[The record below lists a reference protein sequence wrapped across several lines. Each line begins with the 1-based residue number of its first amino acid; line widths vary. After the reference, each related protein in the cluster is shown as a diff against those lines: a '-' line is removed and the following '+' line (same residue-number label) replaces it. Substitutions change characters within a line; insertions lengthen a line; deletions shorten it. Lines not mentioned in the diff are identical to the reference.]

1 MQTVNHPTGRAS
13 ASGWRKAQACVDY
26 IAYTHAL
33 PSTNDCGW
41 QEISTRLRVLGIC
54 QDTALGVTTVRNTWG
69 FFQIPKRDFPELKVT
84 FFRISRVA
92 DRNNVLAAIAA
103 ILEPAS

>member
-1 MQTVNHPTGRAS
+1 MQTVKHDRGRAG
-13 ASGWRKAQACVDY
+13 AMGWRKAQACVDY
-26 IAYTHAL
+26 VAYTHAL
-33 PSTNDCGW
+33 PSTNDGGW

-54 QDTALGVTTVRNTWG
+54 QDTAIGVTTVRNDWG
-69 FFQIPKRDFPELKVT
+69 FFQIPTRNFPELKVT
-84 FFRISRVA
+84 FFRTARVA